1 MQRSDSATRISM
13 NKPTLQPSSSDPD
26 EVKCKYCG
34 SSLVRPSVKSS
45 GKNSRITYRCQ
56 SCKKH
61 FRVSSG
67 WLDQHRALAGGVL
80 SAIVLAGAAVMMLLD
95 KPSDTPLEAVSTPEN
110 KDIQTRLLQEAKQGR
125 PESQYTLGRNYW
137 VNAEYQQAFPW
148 LKAAAEQRHVEA
160 EFLLGTAYLNGL
172 GTLQNY
178 RLALDFFTRSA
189 EQGHLEA
196 EFRLG
201 MLYRDGLAMPPDK
214 ESAYIWLNIAAARGH
229 PDALQ
234 LRDKLAA
241 VMTTEELNRAQ
252 EASTHMHAKV
262 SGADIVKP

>member
-1 MQRSDSATRISM
+1 M
-13 NKPTLQPSSSDPD
+13 NKPLLKPSSSDPG

-34 SSLVRPSVKSS
+34 SSLVRPSVKST

-67 WLDQHRALAGGVL
+67 WLDKHRAIAGGVL
-80 SAIVLAGAAVMMLLD
+80 AALVLLGAAAMTLLD
-95 KPSDTPLEAVSTPEN
+95 QPAETSLEPVTALDDKEAQS
-110 KDIQTRLLQEAKQGR
+110 RLLREAKQGR
-125 PESQYTLGRNYW
+125 PESQYALGRNYW

-148 LKAAAEQRHVEA
+148 LKAAAAQRHVEA
-160 EFLLGTAYLNGL
+160 EFLIGMAYLNGL

-178 RLALDFFTRSA
+178 RSALDYFTKSA

-201 MLYRDGLAMPPDK
+201 LLYRDGLAMPPDK

-229 PDALQ
+229 PDALP

-252 EASTHMHAKV
+252 ESSTHVHAKV
-262 SGADIVKP
+262 SGSNGAIP

>member
-1 MQRSDSATRISM
+1 M
-13 NKPTLQPSSSDPD
+13 NKAFIQPQASEPD
-26 EVKCKYCG
+26 EVKCRYCG

-45 GKNSRITYRCQ
+45 GKHSRITYRCQ

-67 WLDQHRALAGGVL
+67 WLDKHRALAGVTLVALLLL
-80 SAIVLAGAAVMMLLD
+80 SVAAMMLLD
-95 KPSDTPLEAVSTPEN
+95 KPDQAPLDSVSAQEN
-110 KDIQTRLLQEAKQGR
+110 QDVLARLLREAKQGR
-125 PESQYTLGRNYW
+125 PEAQYALGRNYW
-137 VNAEYQQAFPW
+137 VSAEYQQAFPW

-160 EFLLGTAYLNGL
+160 EYLLGMAFLNGL

-178 RLALDFFTRSA
+178 RSALDYFTKSA

-201 MLYRDGLAMPPDK
+201 LLYRDGLAMPPDK
-214 ESAYIWLNIAAARGH
+214 ESAYVWLNIAAARGH

-234 LRDKLAA
+234 FRDKLAA

-252 EASTHMHAKV
+252 ETSTHLHAKV
-262 SGADIVKP
+262 SGADKANP